1 MEQEKEN
8 SHKEVKMVERRESEM
23 RRKMKDEAE
32 AIQATSQRRES
43 EIKRLTE
50 ELQRF
55 QEKES
60 KIDNI
65 QVLTEQYETEF
76 TALKNELEVDLRE
89 VK

>member
-1 MEQEKEN
+1 
-8 SHKEVKMVERRESEM
+8 MVERRESEM

-65 QVLTEQYETEF
+65 QVLTEQYEAEF
-76 TALKNELEVDLRE
+76 KALKNELEENRKMQKNLN
-89 VK
+89 KSIK